1 MLLVLSLGERKFS
14 ALYLAAPHLAAPR
27 DAPAQYS
34 RHNSLADFL
43 RPLAASSSFETAI
56 RWTLVTSLKSRL
68 GKGVTAGDRV
78 DAGFLLESG
87 AVCVQVASS
96 DVNPKD

>member
-1 MLLVLSLGERKFS
+1 MLSLGERKFS

-27 DAPAQYS
+27 DAQRSTLATTAWLIFFVLL
-34 RHNSLADFL
+34 RHRLPLRRLSGGRSLLHSKVAF
-43 RPLAASSSFETAI
+43 
-56 RWTLVTSLKSRL
+56 